1 MDVRRQLRENKNL
14 TPTEAQL
21 ARTVLDMGERIQD
34 TSIKELARA
43 SATSIATV
51 HRLCKKLGLEGYKEL
66 KVALA
71 RAAERDR
78 DAGEV
83 NFDFPF
89 DADWGADRVAT
100 SLQTLYASAI
110 EQTREVLDSDQLT
123 RAAALL
129 GAAREVDVYTESH
142 NLYPAQMFV
151 DRLLSVGRLATCH
164 ESQERKVRTALSSD
178 KDHVAIYI
186 SYSGVTMFSREI
198 LPILSRRE
206 VPVILIGTAAAQR
219 RNPGLDA
226 YLLVGDSESTKHRI
240 TQFASHISVQ
250 YVLDVLYGCV
260 VSADYEASM
269 SFIRQTVPYVQKP
282 GLGE

>member
-1 MDVRRQLRENKNL
+1 MDVRRRLRENKTL

-21 ARTVLDMGERIQD
+21 ARTILAMGERIQD

-71 RAAERDR
+71 RAAERGR
-78 DAGEV
+78 EAPEV

-89 DADWGADRVAT
+89 DAGWGPDRVTA
-100 SLQTLYASAI
+100 SLKSLYAGAI
-110 EQTREVLDSDQLT
+110 EETLEVLDPQELA
-123 RAAALL
+123 RAAELI
-129 GAAREVDVYTESH
+129 GAASEVDIYTESH

-151 DRLLSVGRLATCH
+151 DRLLSVGRPATCH

-178 KDHVAIYI
+178 SGHVAIYI
-186 SYSGVTMFSREI
+186 SYSGVTMFAQQL
-198 LPILSRRE
+198 LPVLSRRE
-206 VPVILIGTAAAQR
+206 VPIILIGTAAAQR
-219 RNPGLDA
+219 RNPGLAA

-260 VSADYEASM
+260 VSADYDASM
-269 SFIRQTVPYVQKP
+269 EFIRQTLPFVQKP